1 MLFIGELAALAAAL
15 FWSVNSIVLTEAT
28 HLVGTFAVNLGRLV
42 FASLLLLITILV
54 LGVEIHLSSMQ
65 VLLLI
70 SSGAM
75 GLIVGDTAMLKAY
88 KDIGPRLTMLLMA
101 LTPPMAA
108 LMAFIFLNETLT
120 VLQTSGI
127 FLTMIGI
134 VLVIIQKRS
143 QGEIFHFT
151 LKGTIA
157 GIIAAFGQAAGLIL
171 VKQAFEIG
179 VINEFLAAFIRI
191 SSAVILLIIF
201 GRFFSKT
208 PNPIRLF
215 ASNGKALKY
224 TFYGSILGPYLGI
237 TASLV
242 ALNYTLVGIA
252 STLMSTVPVLM
263 LPISKYYYKE
273 ELTWQSISGAIIAVV
288 GVSMIFLS

>member
-1 MLFIGELAALAAAL
+1 MLFIGEIAALAAAL

-42 FASLLLLITILV
+42 FASLLLFITLLI
-54 LGVEIHLSSMQ
+54 LGVDVNLTLHQIF
-65 VLLLI
+65 LLI
-70 SSGAM
+70 SSGAI

-88 KDIGPRLTMLLMA
+88 KTIGPRLTMLLMA

-108 LMAFIFLNETLT
+108 LMAFLFLGEKLTL
-120 VLQTSGI
+120 LQTAGI
-127 FLTMIGI
+127 FVTILGI
-134 VLVIIQKRS
+134 VVVIVQKKGK
-143 QGEIFHFT
+143 GEIFHFT
-151 LKGTIA
+151 FKGTIA

-171 VKQAFEIG
+171 VKQAFELG
-179 VINEFLAAFIRI
+179 EINEFLAAFIRI
-191 SSAVILLIIF
+191 SSAVLLLLIF
-201 GRFFSKT
+201 GRFLSKT
-208 PNPIRLF
+208 PNPLRLF
-215 ASNGKALKY
+215 SNNKRALKY